1 MRASSQPSTHS
12 SRRSNHAFTTLR
24 IVHFQVKVGVT
35 RLAVEP
41 RRGHPAV
48 DLRVTLKPTSIHQHR
63 ISRTALAAHLGLR
76 FRALSLTR
84 RLGRAFPRQGP
95 YHLEVV
101 QQPLKT
107 AEFRNAFLSR
117 LPLTPPVVVRL
128 TLRDTMGNICP
139 VPELEVPFLVA
150 HASLYSSDGLMP
162 LDVPAQASGRASL
175 TSPRLLYGELVATA
189 ELLEDL
195 QGNVGCFFIFSDIS
209 VRWRGQFQLGISL
222 MNLAIIHR
230 GFGNGSTIAH
240 TRTGT
245 FEVEVHKYGG
255 RAGQA
260 HKGDITHS
268 SLNNHTSHLLVD
280 TISSEAM
287 SNSRTGSSLTGSN
300 LTAVNLSMATNP
312 SLNLRPY
319 TCNNNLSKAGA
330 GTLDAW
336 RVSLVGTLTF
346 YALIQ

>member
-24 IVHFQVKVGVT
+24 IVHFQVKAKKGTPCRRSSGYAKAYVHSSTSDKPYRPSSASRPSFSSPQSHSSLGKGLPSPRPVSPEPSYPRIQISSLLSTTQT
-35 RLAVEP
+35 R
-41 RRGHPAV
+41 
-48 DLRVTLKPTSIHQHR
+48 
-63 ISRTALAAHLGLR
+63 
-76 FRALSLTR
+76 
-84 RLGRAFPRQGP
+84 

-222 MNLAIIHR
+222 VSVNR

-245 FEVEVHKYGG
+245 FEVV
-255 RAGQA
+255 RQA
-260 HKGDITHS
+260 EYTAAALTRLTQCFIRQGARIATF
-268 SLNNHTSHLLVD
+268 
-280 TISSEAM
+280 M
-287 SNSRTGSSLTGSN
+287 S
-300 LTAVNLSMATNP
+300 
-312 SLNLRPY
+312 
-319 TCNNNLSKAGA
+319 
-330 GTLDAW
+330 GT
-336 RVSLVGTLTF
+336 R
-346 YALIQ
+346 